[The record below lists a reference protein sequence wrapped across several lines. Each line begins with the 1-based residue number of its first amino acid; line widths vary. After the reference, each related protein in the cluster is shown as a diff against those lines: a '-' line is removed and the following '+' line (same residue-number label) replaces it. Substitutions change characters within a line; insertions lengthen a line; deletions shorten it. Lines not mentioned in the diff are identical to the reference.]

1 MGRLLTVGAILAV
14 AVGAVLFVRGEIP
27 CDVVSLQP
35 SCDVTLAPGPT
46 EDILE
51 LVTFDGTDSYPPS
64 DGELQLTTVAVKD
77 ELSLGDWLDGR
88 TSDLVEVVPRETV
101 YPEGTDEAEVA
112 ELNAAAMDDSQLVA
126 TVAALERVG
135 YELDP
140 QGALVAGVAEDAV
153 TDELAVDEVIV
164 GVDGEPVEESADVV
178 EEVGAHSPGDRLVLD
193 VRGEDD
199 EDDERQIEVTLGSSP
214 DDPDRGYIG
223 VFLTTDLDL
232 PVDVDID
239 AGSIGGPSAGLMFA
253 LSIIELLEP
262 DDLIDG
268 RVVAG
273 TGTLDHEGEVGAVG
287 GVRQKVTAV
296 TTGDDGARAE
306 VFLVPRD
313 NLGDARQAPVGEDLL
328 VVPVDTI
335 DDAISALEALADGR
349 EPEDAELLA
358 AP

>member
-51 LVTFDGTDSYPPS
+51 LVTFDGTDSYPPP

-112 ELNAAAMDDSQLVA
+112 ELNAAAMADSQLVA

-153 TDELAVDEVIV
+153 TDELAVDDVIV
-164 GVDGEPVEESADVV
+164 GVDGEAVEESADVV
-178 EEVGAHSPGDRLVLD
+178 EQVRSRSPGDRLALD
-193 VRGEDD
+193 VRRD
-199 EDDERQIEVTLGSSP
+199 DDEREVEVTLGAAE

>member
-14 AVGAVLFVRGEIP
+14 AFGAVLFVRGEVP

-46 EDILE
+46 EDTLE
-51 LVTFDGTDSYPPS
+51 LVTFDGTATYPPAG
-64 DGELQLTTVAVKD
+64 GELQLTTVAVKD
-77 ELSLGDWLDGR
+77 DLTFGDWLDGR
-88 TSDLVEVVPRETV
+88 TSELVEVVPRETV
-101 YPEGTDEAEVA
+101 YPEDVDSAEVA
-112 ELNAAAMDDSQLVA
+112 ELNQAAMADSQLVA
-126 TVAALERVG
+126 SIAALERVG
-135 YELDP
+135 YELEP
-140 QGALVAGVAEDAV
+140 EGALVAGVAEDAV
-153 TDELAVDEVIV
+153 TDELAVDDVIV
-164 GVDGEPVEESADVV
+164 AVDGEPVAESVDVV
-178 EEVGAHSPGDRLVLD
+178 EHVRARSPGDELVLE
-193 VRGEDD
+193 VRTDD
-199 EDDERQIEVTLGSSP
+199 GRREVEVTLGASE

-232 PVDVDID
+232 PVDIDID
-239 AGSIGGPSAGLMFA
+239 AGAIGGPSAGLMFA

-273 TGTLDHEGEVGAVG
+273 TGTLDREGEVGAVG

-296 TTGDDGARAE
+296 TTDGDGAAAE

-313 NLGDARQAPVGEDLL
+313 NLSDARQAPVADDLL

-335 DDAISALEALADGR
+335 DEAITALEVLADGR
-349 EPEDAELLA
+349 EPDDAELLA

>member
-27 CDVVSLQP
+27 CDVVSFQP

-51 LVTFDGTDSYPPS
+51 LVTFDGTDSYPPP

-112 ELNAAAMDDSQLVA
+112 ELNAAAMADSQLVA

-153 TDELAVDEVIV
+153 TDELAVDDVIV
-164 GVDGEPVEESADVV
+164 GVDGEAVEESADVV
-178 EEVGAHSPGDRLVLD
+178 EQVRSRSPGDRLALD
-193 VRGEDD
+193 VRRD
-199 EDDERQIEVTLGSSP
+199 DDEREVEVTLGAAE